1 MTLKILKPK
10 TNNSLILD
18 DEFIQYC
25 KLNNIEDVEK
35 FAREVFNQGFTII
48 KYGNVPSIDVK
59 VETKRVNVSPSQIT
73 IDPENV
79 PEIIE
84 KPEIVI
90 PKSIKKQI
98 EQEQIQNMKKKA
110 DLYDE

>member
-1 MTLKILKPK
+1 MTLKTLKSKANILL
-10 TNNSLILD
+10 TLD
-18 DEFIQYC
+18 DEFLEYC
-25 KLNNIEDVEK
+25 KLNNIEDIEK

-48 KYGNVPSIDVK
+48 KYGNVPSIDIK
-59 VETKRVNVSPSQIT
+59 IETKKVDVSPSQII

-84 KPEIVI
+84 KPEVVI
-90 PKSIKKQI
+90 PKSIRKQI
-98 EQEQIQNMKKKA
+98 EQEQIQNMKKKS